1 MRTYIALLGVGTS
14 AAFAQQLERDAPS
27 WHPETVAKTRAA
39 ADSGDPAS
47 VYLMARHFSTG
58 ECMPGDGE
66 RATALYWQA
75 AEKRYPPAFYSLGII
90 SAGSRDFE
98 SAELLFFR
106 GAQLGHRGS
115 ELQLGILYMLAPA
128 PIRNDEKAFAWLTVL
143 KNRAEPVSSEAEEFL
158 KTVSDR
164 MSAPSLE
171 RAQRLAMSLSRQFGS
186 TPAFVSPR

>member
-1 MRTYIALLGVGTS
+1 
-14 AAFAQQLERDAPS
+14 
-27 WHPETVAKTRAA
+27 
-39 ADSGDPAS
+39 
-47 VYLMARHFSTG
+47 
-58 ECMPGDGE
+58 
-66 RATALYWQA
+66 
-75 AEKRYPPAFYSLGII
+75 
-90 SAGSRDFE
+90 
-98 SAELLFFR
+98 LFFR